1 MRKDLILR
9 YLMTS
14 LERLNLVHRHLILRK
29 DRNLNTE
36 SQTNNRIEK
45 EFQSGDL
52 SNSDFDSILQYLD
65 LLETEINSIR
75 EEIKES

>member
-29 DRNLNTE
+29 DRNLNSE